1 MATPEVSTPAR
12 GASAAAPARGTM
24 DRFVRQVLL
33 IEDAAPQALF
43 DLRGSLVLSA
53 IRCVITYALV
63 PLLVPVISWAGVL
76 ATPVSIALAF
86 VAIVLAVRS
95 LRRVWLADYR
105 HRWAYTAFITVAFAL
120 LVTVIVMDV
129 RTLVAA

>member
-1 MATPEVSTPAR
+1 MATHEVTSP
-12 GASAAAPARGTM
+12 GGSAAAAPGDRGAM

-63 PLLVPVISWAGVL
+63 PLLVPIISWAGVL
-76 ATPVSIALAF
+76 ATPVSIVLALT
-86 VAIVLAVRS
+86 AIVLAIRS
-95 LRRVWLADYR
+95 LRRVWLADYA
-105 HRWAYTAFITVAFAL
+105 HRWAYTAFIAVALGL
-120 LVTVIVMDV
+120 LVTVVVIDV
-129 RTLVAA
+129 RGLLAA

>member
-1 MATPEVSTPAR
+1 MATHEVTSHAESPAV
-12 GASAAAPARGTM
+12 APADRGTM

-53 IRCVITYALV
+53 IRCVVTYALV
-63 PLLVPVISWAGVL
+63 PLLVPFISWAGVL
-76 ATPVSIALAF
+76 ATPVSIALALA
-86 VAIVLAVRS
+86 AIVLAVRS

-105 HRWAYTAFITVAFAL
+105 HRWAYTAFIAVAFGL
-120 LVTVIVMDV
+120 LVTVIVIDV
-129 RTLVAA
+129 RTLLAA

>member
-1 MATPEVSTPAR
+1 MATHEVTSRASSTAAVPASR
-12 GASAAAPARGTM
+12 GAM

-76 ATPVSIALAF
+76 ATPVSIALAL

-105 HRWAYTAFITVAFAL
+105 HRWAYTAFIAVAFAL
-120 LVTVIVMDV
+120 LVTVIVIDV
-129 RTLVAA
+129 RTLLAA

>member
-1 MATPEVSTPAR
+1 MATPEVSSPPA
-12 GASAAAPARGTM
+12 STAAAPASRGTM

-76 ATPVSIALAF
+76 ATPVSIALALT
-86 VAIVLAVRS
+86 ALVLAIRS

-105 HRWAYTAFITVAFAL
+105 HRWAYTAFIAVAFGL
-120 LVTVIVMDV
+120 LVTVIVIDV
-129 RTLVAA
+129 RTLLAA

>member
-1 MATPEVSTPAR
+1 MATHEVTSHAEPAAAASADR
-12 GASAAAPARGTM
+12 GAM

-76 ATPVSIALAF
+76 ATPVSIALALT
-86 VAIVLAVRS
+86 AIVLAVRS

-105 HRWAYTAFITVAFAL
+105 HRWAYTAFIAVAFGL
-120 LVTVIVMDV
+120 LVTVIAIDV
-129 RTLVAA
+129 RTLLAA